1 MNKQHRVALIS
12 GGASDQSS
20 TSRLISQ
27 IGAALRA
34 KLAESGVEA
43 RLEMV
48 ELRDAGKDI
57 GIALATGSVSP
68 ELARML
74 DTVAE
79 ADAAVVGAPVYKAAP
94 SGLLKSFLDVAD
106 DDIMLATPVV
116 LSATAGTPRHALVP
130 DEQMR
135 PLFAYLR
142 ALPVPTSVFAATEDY
157 ANPSALNARV
167 RRAAGELA
175 IMLQLGVRD
184 QMRAAG
190 GTEYRRSF
198 QTSTL
203 REEGVEEELDFDSDL
218 MRLAAGGV

>member
-1 MNKQHRVALIS
+1 MKKQLEVALLS
-12 GGASDQSS
+12 AGASEQSS
-20 TSRLISQ
+20 TSRLVGQ
-27 IGAALRA
+27 IGAEVR
-34 KLAESGVEA
+34 A
-43 RLEMV
+43 RLEESGSEVALSMI
-48 ELRDAGKDI
+48 ELRNVGKDI
-57 GIALATGSVSP
+57 GIAQATGSISP
-68 ELARML
+68 ELGRML
-74 DTVAE
+74 DTVAG
-79 ADAAVVGAPVYKAAP
+79 ADAVVVGAPVYKAAP
-94 SGLLKSFLDVAD
+94 SGLLKSFLDLAD

-135 PLFAYLR
+135 SLFAYLR

-157 ANPSALNARV
+157 SNPAALNARV

-175 IMLQLGVRD
+175 IMLEQGIRD
-184 QMRAAG
+184 LMRASG

-203 REEGVEEELDFDSDL
+203 REVDVEEELDFDSDL